1 MPTWLAICPR
11 SDINWERTKE
21 KHKGI
26 TRTTRKGI
34 IREIADF
41 VTQFGDNI
49 VSIPEDFLPLR
60 AIILVLALE
69 SFWLSRISFKVIPDQ
84 GAMSI
89 SIDFLSLQ
97 FCEISEQRIMVDD
110 WKSFGKTK
118 VHELSRQFHP
128 SYRFFLTNIRPWHY
142 VFNLVYIEKS
152 EKKKFSAIIHHG

>member
-11 SDINWERTKE
+11 SDINWDRTKE

-60 AIILVLALE
+60 FVLLYSYWHLKA
-69 SFWLSRISFKVIPDQ
+69 
-84 GAMSI
+84 
-89 SIDFLSLQ
+89 
-97 FCEISEQRIMVDD
+97 
-110 WKSFGKTK
+110 FGS
-118 VHELSRQFHP
+118 VASP
-128 SYRFFLTNIRPWHY
+128 S
-142 VFNLVYIEKS
+142 K
-152 EKKKFSAIIHHG
+152 

>member
-11 SDINWERTKE
+11 SDINCERTKE

-60 AIILVLALE
+60 IIILLLALE
-69 SFWLSRISFKVIPDQ
+69 SFRLSRISFKVIPDQ

-97 FCEISEQRIMVDD
+97 FCEISEQRAMVDD

-118 VHELSRQFHP
+118 VHELSRLFHP
-128 SYRFFLTNIRPWHY
+128 SNIRPWHY

>member
-1 MPTWLAICPR
+1 MAYKRWLSVISMPTWLPICPR
-11 SDINWERTKE
+11 SDINWDGTKE

-49 VSIPEDFLPLR
+49 VSIPEDFLPLHI
-60 AIILVLALE
+60 IILVLALE

-97 FCEISEQRIMVDD
+97 FCEISEQRTNGGRLE
-110 WKSFGKTK
+110 KLRQNKG
-118 VHELSRQFHP
+118 SRIKLPVP
-128 SYRFFLTNIRPWHY
+128 S
-142 VFNLVYIEKS
+142 LV
-152 EKKKFSAIIHHG
+152 